1 MGPSTKPTLGCRTKH
16 LPDQTVKARE
26 RGATSTTTT
35 TSSRIMKYDAI
46 WSDQGPKIG
55 LRVGITGP
63 FWQGL
68 GPAASRARPEERKE
82 KKKKREKEKN
92 EKE

>member
-1 MGPSTKPTLGCRTKH
+1 MGPSTKPKLGWRTKH

-63 FWQGL
+63 FL
-68 GPAASRARPEERKE
+68 AGPWPSSKQSAPRGEKRKE
-82 KKKKREKEKN
+82 KKEGKGKE
-92 EKE
+92 